1 LNEKQEGAMDSV
13 GLIFAIL
20 FGLCLGSFLNVC
32 IYRIP
37 LKKSI
42 VYPSS
47 SCPQCGKKIR
57 FYDNIPLVSYII
69 LRGKC
74 RSCGSAISLRYPVV
88 EAVSGLISAALFM
101 RLGVSP
107 QYFVFLLF
115 AASLVIIS
123 FIDLQHR
130 IIPDMISLPGILVGL
145 GVSLLK
151 LTPVSWLDSLIGII
165 GGGGFLY
172 LVAVLFEML
181 TRREGMGGGDIK
193 LLAMIGAWMGWKA
206 LPFIILISSI
216 TGTLIGAASLIAARK
231 GLRTKIPFGPFLA
244 LGALIYLF
252 FGHELVSWFYRIS
265 G

>member
-1 LNEKQEGAMDSV
+1 MDSV

-32 IYRIP
+32 IYRLP
-37 LKKSI
+37 LKRSI

-47 SCPQCGKKIR
+47 SCPQCGEKIR

-74 RSCGSAISLRYPVV
+74 RNCRSSISLRYPVV

-107 QYFVFLLF
+107 QYFLFLLF
-115 AASLVIIS
+115 AASLVLIS
-123 FIDLQHR
+123 FIDLHHK
-130 IIPDMISLPGILVGL
+130 IIPDIISLPGILVGL
-145 GVSLLK
+145 GVSVLK

-172 LVAVLFEML
+172 LVAVLFEVL
-181 TRREGMGGGDIK
+181 ARREGMGGGDIK
-193 LLAMIGAWMGWKA
+193 LLAMLGAWMGWKA

-216 TGTLIGAASLIAARK
+216 TGTLIGALSLIAARK

-252 FGHELVSWFYRIS
+252 FGYELVSWFYRIS

>member
-1 LNEKQEGAMDSV
+1 MDSV

-165 GGGGFLY
+165 AGGGFLY
-172 LVAVLFEML
+172 LVAVFFEML